1 MKITP
6 QIICDIIQ
14 KGMPLSLDQIWVYN
28 QRRAIPEDHRLYVTV
43 GITSIKPYGNNAKQ
57 VSTLSGLQEE
67 ISTYFAEV
75 ISIDLFSYT
84 TEAAERYSEILACL
98 KSTYSQQQQE
108 LLGMKIAELPTSI
121 NDVSAVEGAAILFRI
136 NITLNVLRKYD
147 KIMDSQYYDSFEYD
161 DLLIDE

>member
-14 KGMPLSLDQIWVYN
+14 KTMPLSIDQIWVYN
-28 QRRAIPEDHRLYVTV
+28 QRRAIPEDQRLYITV
-43 GITSIKPYGNNAKQ
+43 GITSIKPYGNNSKQ
-57 VSTLSGLQEE
+57 VSTVGGLVEQNT
-67 ISTYFAEV
+67 TYFSET

-84 TEAAERYSEILACL
+84 TEAAERYSEVMACL

-147 KIMDSQYYDSFEYD
+147 KLMDSQYYDSYEYD
-161 DLLIDE
+161 NILIDE